1 MSHPTASHASALPD
15 RDSGEA
21 LAEWYQILPP
31 GTFTGRDG
39 RGPYRILNSAEIVA
53 AFTRWS
59 CDLCVDYEHQS
70 LEAAQKSGPIPAA
83 GWIKALE
90 ARADG
95 IWARIAWTETAAA
108 CLQAKEYRY
117 LSPVFTYDPKTGD
130 VLALTGAG
138 LTNTPNLH
146 LRAAASRHGG
156 PMNEL
161 LERLCALLNLP
172 ATTSPDGV
180 LDRLKPVLAEHSA
193 ATAASSQLA
202 KAVGLAEGSSLATV
216 AQAVQSRLSAPPDP
230 AQFVPKAVYDQTA
243 HSLAQLQDQMKTG
256 EVRALVTAA
265 MSAGKVPPALEAWA
279 TEYAKRD
286 TDGFRKYLE
295 TAPVLAS
302 ASHATGSSPERGTG
316 VAELTPD
323 QEAVRVACG
332 LDRDAF
338 LKTLNAQE

>member
-1 MSHPTASHASALPD
+1 MSHPTASHATALPD

-21 LAEWYQILPP
+21 LAQWYQILPP

-39 RGPYRILNSAEIVA
+39 RGPYRILDSTAIVA
-53 AFTRWS
+53 AFARWS

-70 LEAAQKSGPIPAA
+70 LEAAQKAGPIPAA
-83 GWIKALE
+83 GWIKELE
-90 ARADG
+90 ARSDG
-95 IWARIAWTETAAA
+95 VWARITWTETAAA

-146 LRAAASRHGG
+146 LRAAASRQGG
-156 PMNEL
+156 LMNEL

-193 ATAASSQLA
+193 ATAASIQLA

-216 AQAVQSRLSAPPDP
+216 AQAVQSRLSSPPDP

-295 TAPVLAS
+295 TAPMLAS
-302 ASHATGSSPERGTG
+302 ASHATGASPERGTG
-316 VAELTPD
+316 LAELTPD